1 MFFLDDD
8 CVSNDGWWNKV
19 LENHKV
25 KGIWE
30 INWDADKGRERFLK
44 KHFEIY
50 CKNYLIRI

>member
-25 KGIWE
+25 EGIWE
-30 INWDADKGRERFLK
+30 INWDADEGRERFLK
-44 KHFEIY
+44 NTLKYIA
-50 CKNYLIRI
+50 KII